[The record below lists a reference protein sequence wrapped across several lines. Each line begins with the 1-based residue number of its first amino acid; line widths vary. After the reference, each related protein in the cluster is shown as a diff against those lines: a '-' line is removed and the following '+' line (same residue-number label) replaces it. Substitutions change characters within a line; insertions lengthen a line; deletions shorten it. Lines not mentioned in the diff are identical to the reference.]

1 MDPIIEEICRARR
14 NEPIRGDVLRRWQ
27 DHLRNV
33 VQPQLDE
40 LDELKADP
48 PPAPKGRSKAVVA

>member
-1 MDPIIEEICRARR
+1 MDPVIEEILRARR

-27 DHLRNV
+27 DHLRNT

-40 LDELKADP
+40 LDALKADP
-48 PPAPKGRSKAVVA
+48 PAKAKSGKAAA